1 MNKIFTKIT
10 TYLPILFALV
20 LITGIYIGREI
31 NPSISID
38 KSLLP
43 FNQHKKYN
51 KLSDIINYIEQDYVD
66 SISRERLISKALGA
80 IIDEL
85 DPHTSYIS
93 KEEFNA
99 VNDPLLGSFEGIGVQ
114 FNIMEDTIA
123 IIHAISGGPSEKS
136 GILAGDR
143 IIMVDDNLVAGVK
156 ITNRG
161 AMRVL
166 KGPRGTKVK
175 VGVLRKGFPDLID
188 FVIVRNIIPTYS
200 LDIAYMVNDTVGYMK
215 LNTFSATTY
224 DEFKVALK
232 RLKAAGLTNLILDLR
247 GNSGGFVKPAVQIA
261 DDFLSEDKLIVY
273 TKGNN
278 RPKNS
283 IYSKSGGL
291 FESEKLVILIDEA
304 SASASEILAGA
315 VQDNDRA
322 TIIGRR
328 SYGKGLVQEQLH
340 FPDGSAMRMTIAR
353 YYTPTGR
360 SIQKPYG
367 ENFDEYYQEYYHR
380 FANGE
385 LQNADSIKFID
396 SLKFVTPGGK
406 TVYGGGGIMPDIFV
420 PLELGN
426 PAFYNIIINRGLA
439 YRFAF
444 NYTDEHRE
452 SLRKI
457 ESFEVFNS
465 TFEFTDEL
473 FSDFIEFAKS
483 NGVER
488 SISEVNDSKAK
499 LKLIMMA
506 YIGRNL
512 LDNEAFYPIFHK
524 MDPIFIKAKSF
535 MTTI

>member
-31 NPSISID
+31 NPSITLD

-43 FNQHKKYN
+43 FKPHSKYD
-51 KLSDIINYIEQDYVD
+51 KLSDILNYIEQDYVD
-66 SISRERLISKALGA
+66 SISREHLTRKAVKA
-80 IIDEL
+80 IIEEL
-85 DPHTSYIS
+85 DPHTSYTS

-99 VNDPLLGSFEGIGVQ
+99 ANDPLLGSFEGIGVQ
-114 FNIMEDTIA
+114 FNIIEDTIA

-143 IIMVDDNLVAGVK
+143 IIMVDDSLVAGVK

-161 AMRVL
+161 AIRKL
-166 KGPRGTKVK
+166 KGPKGTKVK
-175 VGVLRKGFPDLID
+175 VGVLRKRFPELID
-188 FVIVRNIIPTYS
+188 FVIERNIIPTYS

-224 DEFKVALK
+224 DEFSVALK
-232 RLKAAGLTNLILDLR
+232 RLKEEGLTNLILDLR
-247 GNSGGFVKPAVQIA
+247 GNSGGFVKPSVQIA
-261 DDFLSEDKLIVY
+261 DDFLSVDKLIVY
-273 TKGNN
+273 TKGNS

-328 SYGKGLVQEQLH
+328 SYGKGLVQEQLP
-340 FPDGSAMRMTIAR
+340 FPDGSAIRMTIAR

-367 ENFDEYYQEYYHR
+367 ENFSDYYQDFYHR
-380 FANGE
+380 IANGE
-385 LQNADSIKFID
+385 LQSADSIKFID

-406 TVYGGGGIMPDIFV
+406 IVYGGGGIMPDIFV
-420 PLELGN
+420 PIELDS
-426 PAFYNIIINRGLA
+426 PAFYNIIVNRGLA

-444 NYTDEHRE
+444 NYTDDHRE
-452 SLRKI
+452 SLREL
-457 ESFEVFNS
+457 ESFEAFNTS
-465 TFEFTDEL
+465 FEFTDKL
-473 FSDFIEFAKS
+473 FSEFVEFAKS

-488 SISEVNDSKAK
+488 SISEVNNSKAK
-499 LKLIMMA
+499 LKLIMKA

-512 LDNEAFYPIFHK
+512 LDNEAFYPVFHK

-535 MTTI
+535 MSSI